1 MTLMLDC
8 RENGPA
14 SHRTPAQERGLAVLF
29 YLGLAPA
36 FWLSKSRNRT
46 PFLTHHFGQAMAIWF
61 MFFVLLMVF
70 VASVVVVSML
80 MVHFRGFYDQYNPEK
95 PLMSI
100 VRKLF
105 LCWLVFWVYGVAL
118 AAWGSEREL
127 PVAGWL
133 ARKPRCLLS
142 ALLAFVVLYAAI
154 LGTVPLAMH
163 AASLARADTA
173 PGKAYMLYE
182 DIDRF
187 PRWMFTLGFYPI
199 ARAATQR
206 WGPGSV
212 VALKLSRDAIR
223 RALQEGHFVFIGS
236 HGRATGLLIEDG
248 YVTPEEVKAMGA
260 GASLQFVYLTGCDSG
275 AQREAWEQAFAPAKV
290 VTYDRLTAV
299 IEHGWW
305 LLFKGPDVIR
315 SLD

>member
-1 MTLMLDC
+1 
-8 RENGPA
+8 
-14 SHRTPAQERGLAVLF
+14 
-29 YLGLAPA
+29 
-36 FWLSKSRNRT
+36 
-46 PFLTHHFGQAMAIWF
+46 
-61 MFFVLLMVF
+61 VLLMVF
-70 VASVVVVSML
+70 VASVAVVSML
-80 MVHFRGFYDQYNPEK
+80 MVHFRAFYDQYHPE
-95 PLMSI
+95 PHLMSAL
-100 VRKLF
+100 RKLF
-105 LCWLVFWVYGVAL
+105 LCWLVFWVYGTAL
-118 AAWGSEREL
+118 AVYGSDREL

-142 ALLAFVVLYAAI
+142 AMLCFVVLYAAI

-163 AASLARADTA
+163 AASLARADIA

-187 PRWMFTLGFYPI
+187 PRWVFTLGFYPI
-199 ARAATQR
+199 ARTATQR

-212 VALKLSRDAIR
+212 VAHKLSRDAIR

-236 HGRATGLLIEDG
+236 HGRATGLLLEDG

-260 GASLQFVYLTGCDSG
+260 RASLQFVYLTSCDSG
-275 AQREAWEQAFAPAKV
+275 AQRDAWEQAFAPAKV

-299 IEHGWW
+299 LEHAWW
-305 LLFKGPDVIR
+305 LFFKGPEVIR